1 MNRKPRPL
9 TKTSCANDFLGEWR
23 QQLLSRR
30 RFLLL
35 AAGGS
40 LAALLPLSSSASANK
55 AGSDKASA
63 SRQKTDP
70 WPVIDAVQQH
80 LFPSEAQA
88 PGAREI
94 NALGYLKFVVSDN
107 TLDSESRE
115 FITRGAVWLQD
126 MSLQMFDRSFLKLD
140 EAESEKVLRRI
151 ATSSAGENWLATLL
165 LYIAEAL
172 LTDPVYGGNT
182 GEAGWRWLQHV
193 PGFPRPP
200 LDKTFLRLL
209 R

>member
-9 TKTSCANDFLGEWR
+9 IKTGCANDCLGEWR

-40 LAALLPLSSSASANK
+40 LATLLPLSSSASVNQAD
-55 AGSDKASA
+55 SDKASA
-63 SRQKTDP
+63 SKQETDP

-80 LFPSEAQA
+80 LFPSEVQA
-88 PGAREI
+88 PGAHEI

-115 FITRGAVWLQD
+115 FITRGAAWLQD
-126 MSLQMFDRSFLKLD
+126 MSMQMFNRSFVKLD
-140 EAESEKVLRRI
+140 ETESEKVLRRI
-151 ATSSAGENWLATLL
+151 ATSNAGENWLATLL
-165 LYIAEAL
+165 LYIVEAL
-172 LTDPVYGGNT
+172 LTDPVYGGNID
-182 GEAGWRWLQHV
+182 EAGWRWLEHV